1 MRTAVL
7 INYSANYHTGKK
19 KWLRIRDEV
28 SSLLP
33 ENTLY
38 IPYEIPFNTRDCLGK
53 LTQDEGIRCI
63 ISAGGDGSIN
73 KVLNDLVE
81 ITGESSSEYCLG
93 AIGLGSSNDF
103 LKPVNKDIRG
113 IPMKIHPDNRR
124 LSDIGKVSFT
134 DEKNELHSRYF
145 IINASIGITADA
157 NQLFNQG
164 DLFIRTM
171 KSRFVGVTI
180 LYTALKTLATYKNK
194 DVKIRENGKSQELR
208 VANISIT
215 KSPYISGSFHYDCCP
230 DRDSG
235 KLGFHCSGD
244 MTRWEIIKTLMD
256 LSKGKY
262 SGSAKRKTEY
272 LEKIRISS
280 DLSLAL
286 ETDGEVQLGR
296 DFTFSIIPKAIF
308 LAS

>member
-19 KWLRIRDEV
+19 KWLRIRDQV

-38 IPYEIPFNTRDCLGK
+38 IPYEVPFNTNECLSKLIRDE
-53 LTQDEGIRCI
+53 DIRCI

-73 KVLNDLVE
+73 KVLNDLVD
-81 ITGESSSEYCLG
+81 ITGERSGEYCLG

-103 LKPVNKDIRG
+103 LKPVTRDIRG
-113 IPMKIHPDNRR
+113 IPIKIHPENNR
-124 LSDIGKVSFT
+124 LCDIGKVSFT
-134 DEKNELHSRYF
+134 DEKNEAHYRYF

-180 LYTALKTLATYKNK
+180 LYTALRTLATYKNK
-194 DVKIRENGKSQELR
+194 EVLIRENGKSYKLR
-208 VANISIT
+208 AANISIT

-244 MTRWEIIKTLMD
+244 MTRWEIIKTLRD
-256 LSKGKY
+256 LSKGTY
-262 SGSAKRKTEY
+262 SGFAKRKTEF
-272 LEKIRISS
+272 LERVSISS
-280 DLSLAL
+280 ENDLAL
-286 ETDGEVQLGR
+286 ETDGEVQVGR
-296 DFTFSIIPKAIF
+296 DFTFSVLPGAIC